1 MLPEI
6 AQAPRPSDCIEES
19 SIFCA
24 VMKEGRSGMNVI
36 FLPAKVKV

>member
-6 AQAPRPSDCIEES
+6 AQAPRPLVIEES